1 MPKIRAAIKN
11 PKKQN
16 ESEADHMDDP
26 NTMPERMREI
36 EIFGVPALYTNTPID
51 PEAIYP
57 GMSLYELQGRDGRF
71 LASVLT
77 PVPIPVLADGPR
89 DLKPGELVMDTGA
102 GYYTPAEFEEKY
114 LSPDYGGVDSAERY
128 GKEN

>member
-1 MPKIRAAIKN
+1 
-11 PKKQN
+11 
-16 ESEADHMDDP
+16 MDDP

-57 GMSLYELQGRDGRF
+57 GMSLYELQGRDGKF

-114 LSPDYGGVDSAERY
+114 LSPDYGGGASAERY

>member
-1 MPKIRAAIKN
+1 MEN
-11 PKKQN
+11 
-16 ESEADHMDDP
+16 P
-26 NTMPERMREI
+26 NTTPERMREI
-36 EIFGVPALYTNTPID
+36 EIFGVPALFSKNQSLED
-51 PEAIYP
+51 DIYP

-71 LASVLT
+71 MGAVLT

>member
-1 MPKIRAAIKN
+1 ME
-11 PKKQN
+11 Q
-16 ESEADHMDDP
+16 P
-26 NTMPERMREI
+26 NTNPERMREI
-36 EIFGVPALYTNTPID
+36 EIFGVPALYSSTPID
-51 PEAIYP
+51 PEDLYP
-57 GMSLYELQGRDGRF
+57 GMSLYELQGQDGRF

-114 LSPDYGGVDSAERY
+114 LSPDHDDGAWAERY
-128 GKEN
+128 GKES

>member
-1 MPKIRAAIKN
+1 
-11 PKKQN
+11 
-16 ESEADHMDDP
+16 MDDP
-26 NTMPERMREI
+26 NTMPERMRQI

-51 PEAIYP
+51 PEAIHP

-89 DLKPGELVMDTGA
+89 DLKPGELVMDTG
-102 GYYTPAEFEEKY
+102 EFEEKY
-114 LSPDYGGVDSAERY
+114 LSPDYGGGASAERY
-128 GKEN
+128 GKES

>member
-1 MPKIRAAIKN
+1 
-11 PKKQN
+11 
-16 ESEADHMDDP
+16 MDDP
-26 NTMPERMREI
+26 NTNPERMREI
-36 EIFGVPALYTNTPID
+36 EIFGVPALYSSTPID
-51 PEAIYP
+51 PEDLYP
-57 GMSLYELQGRDGRF
+57 GMSLYELQGRDGKF

-114 LSPDYGGVDSAERY
+114 LSPNYDEGTQRERY
-128 GKEN
+128 GKDD

>member
-1 MPKIRAAIKN
+1 MEN
-11 PKKQN
+11 PN
-16 ESEADHMDDP
+16 
-26 NTMPERMREI
+26 NTPERMREI
-36 EIFGVPALYTNTPID
+36 EIFGVPALFTKNQIMSD
-51 PEAIYP
+51 GISP
-57 GMSLYELQGRDGRF
+57 GMSLYELQGQDGKF

-114 LSPDYGGVDSAERY
+114 LSPDYGGGASAERY

>member
-1 MPKIRAAIKN
+1 MEK
-11 PKKQN
+11 
-16 ESEADHMDDP
+16 P

-51 PEAIYP
+51 PEDIYP

-77 PVPIPVLADGPR
+77 PVPIPVLSDGPR
-89 DLKPGELVMDTGA
+89 DLQPGELVMDTGA

-114 LSPDYGGVDSAERY
+114 LSPDYDDGARAERY